1 MKVFHEKL
9 FPISLV
15 FFIDVL
21 LTAMSFVLS
30 YALCSF
36 ILPDI
41 SSHTMLVQ
49 LPIIVAITSMIFLFI
64 GIHKGIVKYDRTRE
78 VYSIF
83 NAICLSNILTIV
95 LVVINGK
102 LVLENDL
109 MVPLSIIIVHS
120 VLSFSALVASRFLYK
135 SIKGRMT
142 SKYSPLPQV
151 VLITDEEYDNNFL
164 ANISGKFEDQNKNL
178 VKVFKST
185 NGDIGLEQFPYYIKK
200 NKISEIFL
208 FHKNDNSDSYFEII
222 SKIYSLGI
230 TINSI
235 SDINEFETEKLD
247 YKTIFPNQ
255 IQNNLFN
262 QKDLDILQNKTIFIT
277 GAGGC
282 IGSEFAKRLY
292 RLNIKARI
300 LLIDNSESSLNQISG
315 FLSNSSSLEIIPKLI
330 DIKDKKLMK
339 NLFVNFKPSVII
351 HAAGN
356 TFLEFLDDN
365 QNKTIQ
371 QNLTST
377 KLIADLAKEF
387 DVEKFVFCSSNRA
400 FKPTTTLEVSK
411 RLAELYLES
420 LNENNSNT
428 NFISVRLNKVYDTKN
443 SEVNYIKGQ
452 LRLKRQINLKYIYK
466 EEVFTNLKDVVSTIL
481 FLTVNQKEF
490 KKGTFS
496 TSIGVKMDS
505 ELLIQI
511 INFIEDSDAE
521 RLNQYSFKN
530 DFIKENI
537 FENYISQ
544 KIYDKA
550 EDFLKLENKFNKF
563 SKDKIQQKIEHI
575 CLNVLFDD
583 NDSEP
588 IFDLIK
594 IFGSGKWKQEYTK
607 YLEKGKKEKIIKLQA
622 N

>member
-1 MKVFHEKL
+1 MKVFHERL
-9 FPISLV
+9 FPIGLV

-49 LPIIVAITSMIFLFI
+49 LPIVVAITSMIFLFI
-64 GIHKGIVKYDRTRE
+64 GIYKGIVKYDRIRE

-83 NAICLSNILTIV
+83 NAICLANILTIV

-135 SIKGRMT
+135 NIKRRIS
-142 SKYSPLPQV
+142 SKFRPQIKV
-151 VLITDEEYDNNFL
+151 VLITDQEYDNNFL
-164 ANISGKFEDQNKNL
+164 ANVSGKFEDQNRNLLKIFTSVNGDKNL
-178 VKVFKST
+178 KQLSDYVEEKQ
-185 NGDIGLEQFPYYIKK
+185 IAE
-200 NKISEIFL
+200 L
-208 FHKNDNSDSYFEII
+208 FMLNRNSNSDSYFETLNE
-222 SKIYSLGI
+222 IYSLGI
-230 TINSI
+230 PIKSIN
-235 SDINEFETEKLD
+235 DLDEFEIAELN
-247 YKTIFPNQ
+247 YETIFPNQ

-262 QKDLDILQNKTIFIT
+262 QSDLARLENKTIFIT
-277 GAGGC
+277 GAGGS

-292 RLNIKARI
+292 RLNINARVV
-300 LLIDNSESSLNQISG
+300 LIDNSESSLNHISG
-315 FLSNSSSLEIIPKLI
+315 FLSNSSSLEIIPKLL

-339 NLFVNFKPSVII
+339 NLFDDFKPSIVI
-351 HAAGN
+351 HTAGN
-356 TFLEFLDDN
+356 TFLEFLDEN

-387 DVEKFVFCSSNRA
+387 KVEKFVFCSSNKA

-420 LNENNSNT
+420 LNEKSSKT
-428 NFISVRLNKVYDTKN
+428 DFISLRLNKVYDTKN

-452 LRLKRQINLKYIYK
+452 LSLNRPINLKFIYK

-481 FLTVNQKEF
+481 FLTVNQDEF

-496 TSIGVKMDS
+496 TSIGTKIDS

-511 INFIEDSDAE
+511 INLIEGPE
-521 RLNQYSFKN
+521 GNILNEGSFKN
-530 DFIKENI
+530 DFIEENI
-537 FENYISQ
+537 FENYKSL
-544 KIYDKA
+544 KKYSKA
-550 EDFLKLENKFNKF
+550 EEFLKLENEYKKL
-563 SKDKIQQKIEHI
+563 SKDKIQQKVEHI

-588 IFDLIK
+588 IFDLIED
-594 IFGSGKWKQEYTK
+594 FGLGKWKREYNR
-607 YLEKGKKEKIIKLQA
+607 YLDKGKKEKIIKLQT